1 MKDMNSENPKNP
13 KNPHAVLANFNDLEE
28 IPADDRDR
36 LLQELEKFNKW
47 LIEEKITES
56 LFNIKDVTIEPPGE
70 EDYIMKVHDIDGSQ
84 KVSFNPLN
92 LDDWGYDFFEVVIL
106 HEYFHLIVQKV
117 PNKDDAVKIKDYF
130 GSDFMS
136 LIDIEADF
144 YVALYLKE
152 TKNYDIDSYWEL
164 NFKGSKAFSDKW
176 IRAKKFER
184 FLGSLLSVN
193 KMFLSE
199 TKIFDLYLP
208 SISPVYTEDHMKILV
223 LKREH
228 IYFEEISASYQDFVD
243 IKKIYKEPVKYG
255 LEIYKKTIKE
265 FTAKALGIEID

>member
-1 MKDMNSENPKNP
+1 MKDMNKNSPYDELVNFDDQPREIKEN
-13 KNPHAVLANFNDLEE
+13 
-28 IPADDRDR
+28 DRER
-36 LLQELEKFNKW
+36 LLEELEKFNKW
-47 LIEEKITES
+47 LIDEKVTES
-56 LFNIKDVTIEPPGE
+56 LFDIKDVTIEPTSKG
-70 EDYIMKVHDIDGSQ
+70 DWIMKVHNHNGAQ
-84 KVSFNPLN
+84 KVSFNPVNLN
-92 LDDWGYDFFEVVIL
+92 AWGYDFFEVVIL
-106 HEYFHLIVQKV
+106 HEYFHLVVQKV

-144 YVALYLKE
+144 YVALYLKDI
-152 TKNYDIDSYWEL
+152 KGYNIDSYWEL
-164 NFKGSKAFSDKW
+164 NFKGSTAFSDDW

-193 KMFLSE
+193 KMFLSP

-228 IYFEEISASYQDFVD
+228 IYFEEINASYQDFID
-243 IKKIYKEPVKYG
+243 IKKIYKQPSEHSVTGY
-255 LEIYKKTIKE
+255 IKTIKK
-265 FTAKALGIEID
+265 FTAKALNTSIEY

>member
-1 MKDMNSENPKNP
+1 MKDIDKG
-13 KNPHAVLANFNDLEE
+13 NPHDELANFDDQLE
-28 IPADDRDR
+28 IPPNDRDR

-47 LIEEKITES
+47 LINEKVTES
-56 LFNIKDVTIEPPGE
+56 LFNIKDVTIEPPGSG
-70 EDYIMKVHDIDGSQ
+70 DWIMKVYNSDGAQ

-92 LDDWGYDFFEVVIL
+92 LNAWGYDFFEVVIL
-106 HEYFHLIVQKV
+106 HEYFHLVVQKV

-152 TKNYDIDSYWEL
+152 IKDYDIDTYWEL
-164 NFKGSKAFSDKW
+164 NFKGSTAFSDEW

-193 KMFLSE
+193 KMFLSS

-228 IYFEEISASYQDFVD
+228 IYFEEINASYQDFID
-243 IKKIYKEPVKYG
+243 IKKIYKQPSHHS
-255 LEIYKKTIKE
+255 LEGYKTTIKK
-265 FTAKALGIEID
+265 FTAKALNITIE